1 MSEIRLNIDGREVAG
16 FEGQTI
22 LDIAR
27 GHGIDI
33 PTLCH
38 DDRVELFASCGVCL
52 VEAEG
57 NPKLLRACSTF
68 AADGMI
74 IRTDTPRVLSSR
86 KAALELL
93 LSDHVGDCRAPCM
106 LACPGQTDCQGY
118 VGLIANGEYTEA
130 VKLIKDKIPLP
141 ASIGRVCPHPC
152 EDACRRELVEE
163 PISIAFLKQFAGDM
177 DLAKGDL
184 YTPEIAPDTGKH
196 IAIVG
201 AGPGGL
207 TAAYFLRAAGHEIAV
222 YDAMPQMGGML
233 RYGIP
238 EYRLPKKV
246 LDAEIDAIEKMGV
259 KFVGNIK
266 VGRDLTLE
274 YLKNTY
280 DAVIVAVGAWT
291 SSPLGCPGEELEGV
305 FGGIDF
311 LRDVAMN
318 NPVFTGRKVAIVGGG
333 NTAMDA
339 CRTAIRLG
347 ASEVYNIYRRTRN
360 EMPAQEIEIVEAEEE
375 GVIFK
380 NLTNPIE
387 VIGEGGKVKALRLQ
401 IMELGEPDAS
411 GRRRPVPVAGKEE
424 TIEVDAIM
432 VAIGQKPNLTGFE
445 ELASTKWNTIVADEK
460 TFLTSVDGVFAVGDA
475 TNGGADIAIA
485 AIGEAKNCVDMVE
498 RYLNGEALTRRAP
511 YLVKSEKTAEDFA
524 DKEKA
529 ARVKMPHRTPDIRRK
544 DFLEVNLGLGVKEAR
559 AEGSR
564 CLECGCHDF
573 YECKLIDLA
582 SRFDLDPEK
591 FGMKTPPKP
600 LKGDHPFIHPDSNK
614 CILCGL
620 CVRICDEVVGATA
633 LGFVERGFEA
643 RVAPALMK
651 PLQTTD
657 CVNCGQCV
665 HACPTG
671 ALTETM
677 MTQKQVPLDESFT
690 PTTCSFCS
698 VGCGTMLAT
707 KGNLITRSLPIDNR
721 DGLLCAKGRFGFGE
735 IMKKP
740 RLVMPIIREGDGVK
754 PVSYEQAVVFANKHL
769 QSLQTQYGDDSVAV
783 AISERYTNEEAFLI
797 KEYANKAL
805 KTRNVFSLGMVPGG
819 LGDVLGRDGS
829 TVTISELENTD
840 LIVAFSPETM
850 FKNHGVATMRIRK
863 AVRRGAKL
871 ILLSGDE
878 NPLESIAARS
888 LNPGNDLGLYEELVK
903 ALAEKTEA
911 GKQIAGYDELLASL
925 KDVKVGEQAA
935 QAAEMIAKAPRVVF
949 VFEKNFLSV
958 GAGRLIGDMALL
970 SGQTGKPRRGVL
982 QLLPGANSQGLQDL
996 GVRPGS
1002 ELRGAIADKKIRGL
1016 FIFGEEAG
1024 DDGLAGLD
1032 FLAVQDLHMTNAT
1045 RQADVVFPASTF
1057 AETFGSYTGADGEV
1071 HPVNPASPCLVDWDV
1086 LAQIKELALHA
1097 GLAMPYQT
1105 MSELQEVIARS
1116 IDTEPGSVRLMPA
1129 GERALRRND
1138 YQMSNELAITFKDV
1152 MMALRSAKV

>member
-1 MSEIRLNIDGREVAG
+1 MSEIRLNIDGIEAVG

-22 LDIAR
+22 LDIA
-27 GHGIDI
+27 GAHGIEI

-38 DDRVELFASCGVCL
+38 DERVELFASCGICL
-52 VEAEG
+52 VEVEG
-57 NPKLLRACSTF
+57 SPKMLRACSTF
-68 AADGMI
+68 AANGMVVK
-74 IRTDTPRVLSSR
+74 TATERVLKNR

-93 LSDHVGDCRAPCM
+93 MSDHAGDCVAPCK
-106 LACPGQTDCQGY
+106 LACPAQTDCQGY
-118 VGLIANGEYTEA
+118 VGLIANGEFGEA

-163 PISIAFLKQFAGDM
+163 PVSIAFLKQFV
-177 DLAKGDL
+177 GDL
-184 YTPEIAPDTGKH
+184 DMARGELYTTAVAPETGKS

-207 TAAYFLRAAGHEIAV
+207 TAAYFLRAKGHEIAV

-291 SSPLGCPGEELEGV
+291 STPLGCPGEELDGV

-318 NPVFTGRKVAIVGGG
+318 NPVFTGRKVAVVGGG

-339 CRTAIRLG
+339 CRTAVRLG

-360 EMPAQEIEIVEAEEE
+360 EMPAQEIEIIEAEEE

-387 VIGEGGKVKALRLQ
+387 VLGENGKVKAVRLQ

-424 TIEVDAIM
+424 TIEVDSIM
-432 VAIGQKPNLTGFE
+432 VAIGQKPDLSGFE
-445 ELASTKWNTIVADEK
+445 ELEATKWSTIVADQ
-460 TFLTSVDGVFAVGDA
+460 TSFLTSSDGVFAVGDV
-475 TNGGADIAIA
+475 TNNGADIAIA
-485 AIGEAKNCVDMVE
+485 AIGEAKNCVEMVE
-498 RYLNGEALTRRAP
+498 RYLYGETLTRRQP
-511 YLVKSEKTAEDFA
+511 YLVKDEKTAEDFA
-524 DKEKA
+524 HKDKA
-529 ARVKMPHRTPDIRRK
+529 ARVKMPHRSPAIRRK
-544 DFLEVNLGLGVKEAR
+544 DFLEVNLGLGVKEAK
-559 AEGSR
+559 AEGAR

-573 YECKLIDLA
+573 FECKLIALA
-582 SRFDLDPEK
+582 DRFDLDPAK
-591 FGMKTPPKP
+591 FGIAKSTPK
-600 LKGDHPFIHPDSNK
+600 KGDHPFIHPNSDK

-633 LGFVERGFEA
+633 LGFVDRGFDA
-643 RVAPALMK
+643 KVAPALLT
-651 PLQTTD
+651 PLQETN
-657 CVNCGQCV
+657 CVSCGQCV

-677 MTQKQVPLDESFT
+677 MIQKQVPLEESLT

-698 VGCGTMLAT
+698 VGCGTKLAS
-707 KGNLITRSLPIDNR
+707 KGHLITRSLPAGGRN
-721 DGLLCAKGRFGFGE
+721 GLLCAKGRFGFGE

-740 RLVMPIIREGDGVK
+740 RLVLPVVKEGDSMK
-754 PVSYEQAVVFANKHL
+754 AVSYDNAIVFANKGL
-769 QSLQTQYGDDSVAV
+769 QSLQTQYGDDCVAV

-805 KTRNVFSLGMVPGG
+805 GTQNVFSLGMVKGG
-819 LGDVLGRDGS
+819 LGDVLDRDAS
-829 TVTISELENTD
+829 TVTLDEMDNTD
-840 LIVAFSPETM
+840 LIVVLSPETL

-863 AVRRGAKL
+863 AVARGAKL
-871 ILLSGDE
+871 ILLASDE
-878 NPLESIAARS
+878 SLLDNIATLTLDPNGELDLLE
-888 LNPGNDLGLYEELVK
+888 EMVK
-903 ALAEKTEA
+903 ALAESES
-911 GKQIAGYDELLASL
+911 GKKIAGYDELVASL
-925 KDVKVGEQAA
+925 KGVTVSEGARK
-935 QAAEMIAKAPRVVF
+935 AAEMIAKAPRAVF
-949 VFEKNFLSV
+949 VYEKNFTSA
-958 GAGRLIGDMALL
+958 GAGRLVGDMALL
-970 SGQTGKPRRGVL
+970 SGHNDKPRRGVL
-982 QLLPGANSQGLQDL
+982 QLLPGANSQGLVDL
-996 GVRPGS
+996 GVKPGS
-1002 ELRGAIADKKIRGL
+1002 ELLAAIAAKEVRGL
-1016 FIFGEEAG
+1016 FIFGEEVTG
-1024 DDGLAGLD
+1024 SGLDGLD
-1032 FLAVQDLHMTNAT
+1032 FLAVQDLHMTEAAKK
-1045 RQADVVFPASTF
+1045 ADVIFPASTF
-1057 AETFGSYTGADGEV
+1057 AETYGSYTGADGQTR
-1071 HPVNPASPCLVDWDV
+1071 PVNPAAPCLIDWDN
-1086 LAQIKELALHA
+1086 LAQVKELALHA
-1097 GLAMPYQT
+1097 GFEMPYQT
-1105 MSELQEVIARS
+1105 MDELQDVIARAADKTS
-1116 IDTEPGSVRLMPA
+1116 SGALLMPA
-1129 GERALRRND
+1129 GEKSLRRGD
-1138 YQMSNELAITFKDV
+1138 YAIANELCVTFKKV
-1152 MMALRSAKV
+1152 MLDLRAAKKA